1 MSNSPK
7 DDPVLVRLRRA
18 LDEMYGR
25 DVERVVLFGSRARGD
40 ARPDSDYDVAVFL
53 RGMADRFAEAYRLAD
68 LGTDILADT
77 GAFVHAMPVPRR
89 LVRRAH
95 AAHARAPA
103 GRRRPVRPETAAFLD
118 AGTMLG
124 VGLAEDAGRAAYLA
138 GLHAA
143 QALLFERTG
152 RAFKKHASVRGEFG
166 RLARDDPRFDAELR
180 AFLGRAYVL
189 KAVADYET
197 GPGPKVSPEL
207 AGRAVETTER
217 LRVRDGGAP
226 RRGQP
231 GMSPGCTTGEPA
243 GSGCPRRPTRI
254 SRHPQRR
261 MIGAGAAIAAQ
272 SACPDQI
279 IGL

>member
-1 MSNSPK
+1 M
-7 DDPVLVRLRRA
+7 
-18 LDEMYGR
+18 
-25 DVERVVLFGSRARGD
+25 
-40 ARPDSDYDVAVFL
+40 
-53 RGMADRFAEAYRLAD
+53 
-68 LGTDILADT
+68 
-77 GAFVHAMPVPRR
+77 
-89 LVRRAH
+89 
-95 AAHARAPA
+95 
-103 GRRRPVRPETAAFLD
+103 RPETAAFLD
-118 AGTMLG
+118 TAREQLGRAGTMLG

-197 GPGPKVSPEL
+197 GPGPEAVSRTGRPGGRD
-207 AGRAVETTER
+207 GRA
-217 LRVRDGGAP
+217 LRVRGGGAP

-243 GSGCPRRPTRI
+243 GSGRPRRPTRI

-261 MIGAGAAIAAQ
+261 MIGAGKDRKVTEALY
-272 SACPDQI
+272 SPT
-279 IGL
+279 LPLF